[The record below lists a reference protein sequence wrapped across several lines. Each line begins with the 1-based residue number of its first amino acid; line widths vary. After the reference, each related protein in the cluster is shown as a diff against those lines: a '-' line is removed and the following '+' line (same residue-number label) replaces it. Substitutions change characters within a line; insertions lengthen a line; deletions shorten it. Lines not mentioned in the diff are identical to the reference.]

1 MAIGNLD
8 QMLQDFNDGV
18 KDYTDNGKCSGCGQ
32 CCSNLLPLT
41 IREIEDIRRYIAKH
55 EIKECYHPI
64 APLAYP
70 ILDMTCPFLDE
81 SKEKNK
87 CVIYKHRPYICRT
100 FSCHNT
106 MGHLME
112 DDVICR
118 GVRLVTDMRQTF
130 FGKEIRNVAKE
141 A

>member
-1 MAIGNLD
+1 MAIGNLS
-8 QMLQDFNDGV
+8 QMLQDFQDGV
-18 KDYTDNGKCSGCGQ
+18 KDYTDNGKCSCCGQ

-41 IREIEDIRRYIAKH
+41 IGEIEDIRRYIAKH
-55 EIKECYHPI
+55 GIKECKHAI
-64 APLAYP
+64 APLAQP
-70 ILDMTCPFLDE
+70 VFDMTCPFLDE
-81 SKEKNK
+81 SKEKK
-87 CVIYKHRPYICRT
+87 CTIYKHRPYICRT
-100 FSCHNT
+100 FTCHNA

-130 FGKEIRNVAKE
+130 FGKEANSVTKE